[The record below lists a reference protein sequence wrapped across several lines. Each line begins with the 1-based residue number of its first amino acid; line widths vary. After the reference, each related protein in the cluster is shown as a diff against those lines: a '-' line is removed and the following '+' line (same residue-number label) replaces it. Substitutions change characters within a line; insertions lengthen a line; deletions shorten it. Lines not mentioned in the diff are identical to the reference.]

1 MEQQGGRA
9 TGDAAGLDNELSDE
23 MYPATGE
30 EAPAAFWLSRIKIL
44 PRKLSMDY
52 QEEICVRA
60 IAYRSLRARL
70 YRRAESCEPAS

>member
-1 MEQQGGRA
+1 VEQQGGRA

-52 QEEICVRA
+52 QEEI
-60 IAYRSLRARL
+60 
-70 YRRAESCEPAS
+70 